1 MNASPV
7 TDHLPIALRAYAI
20 PQFRDLDDGQK
31 VKPKRKKSRVPPS
44 PWALVFDT
52 ETDTDAG
59 QGLRFGTYQLRKAD
73 ELREAGIF
81 YDPEGVRAE
90 ELEMLRAYARE
101 RELELLSRDQFA
113 DQIFYRFGY
122 FLRATIIGFNL
133 PFDISRIAIA
143 HNSARGEIRGG
154 FTFKISDR
162 KSFPYVQVKHRSV
175 RSSFIRF
182 AQAMQQADGRG
193 SRKRGIKAPRRGG
206 HFLDLKALAGA
217 QYARSFSLG
226 GLSKF
231 LKVPNPKLEFEDFQG
246 PITEE
251 MIAYAVRDVQTT
263 WECYVELRE
272 RFGKLELES
281 LPPEKV
287 FSEASIGKGY
297 LKEMAIGRWRKL
309 QPDFPSQML
318 ANIMGTYFGGRS
330 EVRIRRDLR
339 QVMLCDFLSM
349 YPTVC
354 VLMSLWRFV
363 TAQGVECRDST
374 AETRQLLA
382 EVDLGDLQSPGFW
395 RQLTTLVRVAPHE
408 DIFPVRTNYSG
419 EAQSTI
425 GMNRLS
431 SGATLWFTLA
441 DCIASKLL
449 TGKTPEIVEAVTFAP
464 GPIQSELKSININ
477 GDPDYRVDPGTD
489 DFFKRVIELRQT
501 IKRQRNAATG
511 GEWERLDIAQNALK
525 IAANATSYGIY
536 VEVNVATRNKRF
548 PTTVLSSTCQPFSF
562 RTDKAEEAGPFF
574 HPLLATVIT
583 GAARLMLAIAE
594 RLVCDSELEW
604 SFCDTDSIAIAR
616 PVQMDLGEFE
626 KRTAEI
632 VNWFVSLNPYEFGG
646 SILKIEDQNYSL
658 TESTRLEP
666 LYCWAVSA
674 KRYALF
680 NLSPG
685 NQPIMRKVSA
695 HGLGHLRAPYGPE
708 DPPAHIPVPHP
719 SVLASGIERWH
730 SDLWFQIV
738 SAALAGKPD
747 RVERE
752 YHPALASAAVS
763 RYGATTPELL
773 RWFKRYNEK
782 RPYRQQVKPFG
793 FLVSLQASLPFDE
806 EEILSDASQR
816 PRRIRRL
823 KPVALFNPDSV
834 AAAASAFDR
843 DTGRAVP
850 LAQLK
855 SYADALSDYHIHP
868 EAKFENGDRFDTGT
882 TRRRHVRVAAV
893 QHIGKEA
900 NDWERQAILGFES
913 DSLPTYGVEDA
924 HPARIARELRP
935 MIARWGI
942 SRCAR
947 AFGISAATLA
957 KMVDCHSVTAERTR
971 QQVASRLGIAK
982 RLFSRLAS
990 DQDAAT
996 RELGNAVRRDGLRA
1010 TARRLGVDPSNLKRK
1025 LCRSEAVSSA
1035 PG

>member
-1 MNASPV
+1 MSASPV

-31 VKPKRKKSRVPPS
+31 VKKRKKSKVRPS
-44 PWALVFDT
+44 PWAVVFDT

-59 QGLRFGTYQLRKAD
+59 QALRFGTYQLRRAD

-81 YDPEGVRAE
+81 YDPEGITAE
-90 ELEMLRAYARE
+90 KLETLRAYATE

-133 PFDISRIAIA
+133 PFDISRIAID
-143 HNSARGEIRGG
+143 HDSARGEMRGG
-154 FTFKISDR
+154 FTFKILER
-162 KSFPYVQVKHRSV
+162 KSFPRIQVRHRSA

-182 AQAMQQADGRG
+182 AQAMQQPDSRG

-217 QYARSFSLG
+217 QYARPFSLG

-297 LKEMAIGRWRKL
+297 LNEMGVGRWRKL
-309 QPDFPSQML
+309 QPDFPPKMI
-318 ANIMGTYFGGRS
+318 ANILGAYFGGRS

-354 VLMSLWRFV
+354 VLMGLWRFV
-363 TAQGVECRDST
+363 VAQGVQCRDST
-374 AETRQLLA
+374 AEARQLLA

-395 RQLTTLVRVAPHE
+395 RQLTTLVRVAPNE
-408 DIFPVRTNYSG
+408 DIFPVRANYSG
-419 EAQSTI
+419 EAQTTI
-425 GMNRLS
+425 GTNRLS
-431 SGATLWFTLA
+431 SGTPLWFTLA

-449 TGKTPEIVEAVTFAP
+449 TGKAPEIVEAVTFAP
-464 GPIQSELKSININ
+464 GPIQAELKTININ
-477 GDPDYRVDPGTD
+477 GDPDYRVDPSAD
-489 DFFKRVIELRQT
+489 DFFKQVIELRQT
-501 IKRQRNAATG
+501 IKRQRNTATG
-511 GEWERLDIAQNALK
+511 EEWERLDIAQNALK

-536 VEVNVATRNKRF
+536 VEVNVATRIKRF

-594 RLVCDSELEW
+594 RLVCNSELEW

-616 PVQMDLGEFE
+616 PGQMEAGEFE
-626 KRTAEI
+626 RRTTEI
-632 VNWFVSLNPYEFGG
+632 VNWFASLNPYEFGG

-658 TESTRLEP
+658 TEKARLEP

-680 NLSPG
+680 NLSPA
-685 NQPIMRKVSA
+685 NEPIMRKVSA

-708 DPPAHIPVPHP
+708 DPPAHIPAPHP

-730 SDLWFQIV
+730 SDHWVQIV
-738 SAALAGKPD
+738 SSALAGNPD

-752 YHPALASAAVS
+752 YHPAFTSAAVS
-763 RYGATTPELL
+763 RYGATTPDLL
-773 RWFKRYNEK
+773 RWFKRYNDK

-793 FLVSLQASLPFDE
+793 FLLSLQAALPFNE
-806 EEILSDASQR
+806 EEILADASRR
-816 PRRIRRL
+816 PRPAKRL

-843 DTGRAVP
+843 DTGKAVP
-850 LAQLK
+850 SARLK
-855 SYADALSDYHIHP
+855 SYADALSDYHIQP

-882 TRRRHVRVAAV
+882 TRRRHVRVATV

-900 NDWERQAILGFES
+900 NDWERQAILGFEP
-913 DSLPTYGVEDA
+913 DSLPTYGVGDA
-924 HPARIARELRP
+924 EPAKLARELRS
-935 MIARWGI
+935 MISRWGI
-942 SRCAR
+942 SRCGR
-947 AFGISAATLA
+947 AFGLSATTLA
-957 KMVDCHSVTAERTR
+957 KMVNCPSGATERSR
-971 QQVASRLGIAK
+971 QQVASRLEIAK
-982 RLFSRLAS
+982 RLFSRLTS

-996 RELGNAVRRDGLRA
+996 RELSSAVRRDGLRA
-1010 TARRLGVDPSNLKRK
+1010 TARRLGVDASNLRRK
-1025 LCRSEAVSSA
+1025 LHRSEVVSSA